1 MQARTEEEVRH
12 VIYISKPTYF
22 DHLVLD
28 DILTK
33 SRSNNPAIGVTGN
46 LIYHADLFLQLLEG
60 PHLAVQKLYETI
72 LADSRHADV
81 VKLRDETFSRRLFAS
96 WAMKNEGHQS
106 WMLSRSEIA
115 LMSSDD
121 ALQLFD
127 RLAREN
133 DQFLNGNDKE

>member
-1 MQARTEEEVRH
+1 MRAAFGEEVRQ
-12 VIYISKPTYF
+12 VIYISKPTHF

-28 DILTK
+28 DILIK
-33 SRSNNPAIGVTGN
+33 SRANNPTIGITGN

-60 PHLAVQKLYETI
+60 PSSAVYKLYETI
-72 LADSRHADV
+72 LADNRHSDI
-81 VKLRDETFSRRLFAS
+81 VKLRDGTFNRRLFAS
-96 WAMKNEGHQS
+96 WAMKNDGHQS

-115 LMSSDD
+115 RMSSDE

-133 DQFLNGNDKE
+133 DKFLD

>member
-1 MQARTEEEVRH
+1 MQAASEEEVRQ
-12 VIYISKPTYF
+12 VIYISKPTHF
-22 DHLVLD
+22 DHLVVD

-33 SRSNNPAIGVTGN
+33 SRAKNPAAGITGN

-60 PHLAVQKLYETI
+60 PQSAVNELYEKI
-72 LADSRHADV
+72 LADNRHADI
-81 VKLRDETFSRRLFAS
+81 VKLRDASFNRRLFAS

-106 WMLSRSEIA
+106 WMLSRNEITR
-115 LMSSDD
+115 MSSDE

-133 DQFLNGNDKE
+133 DQFLN

>member
-1 MQARTEEEVRH
+1 MHRTAEIKLKH
-12 VIYISKPTYF
+12 VIYISRPTRF

-33 SRSNNPAIGVTGN
+33 SRSNNPAIEVTGN

-60 PHLAVQKLYETI
+60 PNLAVDKLYETI
-72 LADSRHADV
+72 LADNRHADI
-81 VKLRDETFSRRLFAS
+81 VKLRDEIFNRRLFAS
-96 WAMKNEGHQS
+96 WAMKNDSHQS
-106 WMLSRSEIA
+106 WMLSRSEITR
-115 LMSSDD
+115 MSSDE

-133 DQFLNGNDKE
+133 DQFLN

>member
-1 MQARTEEEVRH
+1 MRAVSEEEVRQ
-12 VIYISKPTYF
+12 VIYISKPTHF
-22 DHLVLD
+22 DHLVVN

-33 SRSNNPAIGVTGN
+33 SRAKNPAAGITGN

-60 PHLAVQKLYETI
+60 PHSAINGLYEKI
-72 LADSRHADV
+72 LTDNRHADI
-81 VKLRDETFSRRLFAS
+81 VKLRDANFNRRLYAS

-106 WMLSRSEIA
+106 WMLSRNEITR
-115 LMSSDD
+115 MSSEE

-133 DQFLNGNDKE
+133 DQFLN

>member
-1 MQARTEEEVRH
+1 MHRTAEIKLKH
-12 VIYISKPTYF
+12 VIYISRPTHF

-33 SRSNNPAIGVTGN
+33 SRSNNPAIEVTGN

-60 PHLAVQKLYETI
+60 QNLAVDKLYKKI
-72 LADSRHADV
+72 LADNRHADI
-81 VKLRDETFSRRLFAS
+81 VKLRDEIFNRRLFAS
-96 WAMKNEGHQS
+96 WAMKNDSHQS

-115 LMSSDD
+115 RMSSDE
-121 ALQLFD
+121 ALQLFG

-133 DQFLNGNDKE
+133 DQFLN

>member
-1 MQARTEEEVRH
+1 MQRAAEIKLKH
-12 VIYISKPTYF
+12 VIYISRPTHF

-28 DILTK
+28 DILTR
-33 SRSNNPAIGVTGN
+33 SRSNNPLIGITGN

-60 PHLAVQKLYETI
+60 PHFAVQKLYETI

-81 VKLRDETFSRRLFAS
+81 IKLRDETVNRRLFAS
-96 WAMKNEGHQS
+96 WAMKNDSHQS

-115 LMSSDD
+115 RMSSEE

-133 DQFLNGNDKE
+133 EQFLD